1 MYLGTAVQ
9 KSENAQ
15 TEKFCEFAD
24 SAGEWDSLHVPSAN
38 AGVRPGVGEP
48 SDCAA

>member
-1 MYLGTAVQ
+1 MLGVLLEGEV
-9 KSENAQ
+9 KSEK
-15 TEKFCEFAD
+15 KFCEFAD

-48 SDCAA
+48 SDGAA